1 MKKYTSLG
9 QLLIDYRKINT
20 ISRADFAAN
29 IDVDIRTVQRWEN
42 NETLIKA
49 EKEIVLVHETLLPY
63 QLIRNLNSTIP
74 ISTCYDFRIR
84 KYSLN
89 ELSREL
95 PNASWFKERI
105 NIKTHRIRKINFDK
119 DIDYIMRFMKFQK
132 SSENIIHKQIIKE
145 AIKLLPELNFIIT
158 DDSGYY
164 AGHTIVLPLILE
176 SYKKLKKRV
185 INENQLTV
193 GDLVNYKTLAEPV
206 FHEYDVSA
214 DCNDNIY
221 FIVAAIFRFFK
232 NFSNKNYI
240 YSAYTTRHDSIEVT
254 KILGLKVIW
263 EDLEEQNK
271 LGLDIPP
278 RFESGNFNKFLSE

>member
-9 QLLIDYRKINT
+9 ELLSDYRKINN

-29 IDVDIRTVQRWEN
+29 INVDVRTVQRWEN

-49 EKEIVLVHETLLPY
+49 EKEDALVQETLLPY
-63 QLIRNLNSTIP
+63 QLIRNLNSTIA
-74 ISTCYDFRIR
+74 ISTCFDFRIR

-105 NIKTHRIRKINFDK
+105 NIKTHRIRKINFDE
-119 DIDYIMRFMKFQK
+119 DIDYIMRYMKFQK
-132 SSENIIHKQIIKE
+132 SSENIINKQIIKE
-145 AIKLLPELNFIIT
+145 AINLLPDLNFIIT

-164 AGHTIVLPLILE
+164 AGHTIVLPLKLE
-176 SYKKLKKRV
+176 SYMKLEKRV
-185 INENQLTV
+185 INENQLSV
-193 GDLVNYKTLAEPV
+193 GDLVNYKTQTKPV

-221 FIVAAIFRFFK
+221 YIIAAIFRFFK
-232 NFSNKNYI
+232 NFLNKNYI
-240 YSAYTTRHDSIEVT
+240 YSAYTTRHDSIEVS
-254 KILGLKVIW
+254 KILGLKIIW
-263 EDLEEQNK
+263 EDRDEQKK
-271 LGLDIPP
+271 LGLDVPP
-278 RFESGNFNKFLSE
+278 RFESGNFNKFLSK